1 MKLLK
6 EVRNESIGYPQILLE
21 GEGGWRPVSPLAS
34 IAGTCIT
41 LSSLLSAVLL
51 FFVVVFIHTNFFE
64 KYKNLQ
70 GKALLFDE
78 KSQMYKSSETT
89 TCWPIKNKELQ
100 YIRDY
105 NQFMNS

>member
-6 EVRNESIGYPQILLE
+6 EVRNKSIGYPQILLE
-21 GEGGWRPVSPLAS
+21 GEGVGDRYLPLFRLPEPAS
-34 IAGTCIT
+34 HYHHYYQQFYY
-41 LSSLLSAVLL
+41 

-78 KSQMYKSSETT
+78 KSQGYKSSETM
-89 TCWPIKNKELQ
+89 TC
-100 YIRDY
+100 
-105 NQFMNS
+105 